1 MSKTKNYFQDIP
13 IIFDHNDFI
22 VINKPYGLASQG
34 GTKVRISVDEIFTT
48 HNGFSF
54 DCKLVHRLDQ
64 HTSGALI
71 LAKYRNAATKL
82 SKLFESRLVNK
93 NYLALVRGQPRPASG
108 SINYPLVKTSR
119 LGKEMM
125 CITHNKDD
133 SFGDIKKAETLYE
146 VIDHVHNHISL
157 LNVIPITG
165 RKHQIRV
172 HLAAKDIP
180 VIGDG
185 KYGGKDAFIDDIP
198 NQLHLHC
205 HKLNFQFKGKEI
217 NIIADLPKTFKE
229 TLKSYSLHLK

>member
-1 MSKTKNYFQDIP
+1 MSKINTYFQDIP
-13 IIFDHNDFI
+13 IILDHNDFI

-34 GTKVRISVDEIFTT
+34 GTKVKRSVDKIFTVE
-48 HNGFSF
+48 NGFSF
-54 DCKLVHRLDQ
+54 DCNLVHRLDQ

-82 SKLFESRLVNK
+82 SKLFQEQLINK
-93 NYLALVRGQPRPASG
+93 SYLALVKGQPRPESG
-108 SINYPLVKTSR
+108 SITYPLVKTSR

-125 CITHNKDD
+125 CITHNPED

-146 VIDHVHNHISL
+146 IIDHVHNHISL
-157 LNVIPITG
+157 LRVTPITG

-172 HLAAKDIP
+172 HLAAIDLP

-185 KYGGKDAFIDDIP
+185 KYGGKDAFVTDIP

-205 HKLNFQFKGKEI
+205 HNLNFQFKGKHI
-217 NIIADLPKTFKE
+217 NITADLPKTFKE
-229 TLKSYSLHLK
+229 TLKSYSLHL